1 MALCSF
7 FSLEPRSLFKAIS
20 LIVCTLFLCVSLAQF
35 ACLPWSPCEKKLLYV
50 AEKKRVEPSAHS
62 SVATANE
69 DGGLVMLE
77 EQVKCLLPY
86 IVSYSNRYG

>member
-7 FSLEPRSLFKAIS
+7 FSLEHRSSFKDIS

-69 DGGLVMLE
+69 DGGLVLLE
-77 EQVKCLLPY
+77 EQVKCLHTF
-86 IVSYSNRYG
+86 IQ